1 MISYIN
7 YFIINQKK
15 FASAIIFNA
24 KRFQIFNILIIF
36 ITLFFFFFFFEKM
49 YKKFNKYRK
58 FNPMQYTLR

>member
-1 MISYIN
+1 MTNYIN

-15 FASAIIFNA
+15 FSSAIIFNA

-36 ITLFFFFFFFEKM
+36 IIFFFFLFFFEKM
-49 YKKFNKYRK
+49 YKNFNKYKK